1 MRAKN
6 PKFKFAVR
14 SISCGSL
21 SLAVALEALLPE
33 LISRSMKCV
42 CVSCSPNHWC
52 NHDLKVAL
60 LVDVWEEVVSEYM
73 KEHSCS
79 EDVARSNAKAV
90 WLLDWCVSVCVR
102 LCESVFYSTSES
114 YRE

>member
-1 MRAKN
+1 MC
-6 PKFKFAVR
+6 VR
-14 SISCGSL
+14 
-21 SLAVALEALLPE
+21 
-33 LISRSMKCV
+33 V
-42 CVSCSPNHWC
+42 CVCSPNHWC

-79 EDVARSNAKAV
+79 EAEARSNAKAA

-102 LCESVFYSTSES
+102 LCECVFLLLPMNPLIQTHDADGSSPENQ
-114 YRE
+114 